1 MVMDPTLP
9 RISVRDLMMQ
19 AFLTGWTRSDKAVSQ
34 DEYLQ
39 SSIQVIE
46 MLQVEP
52 ENLYAEE
59 GLGLPAL
66 YILDIMLPGIDGFEV
81 CRRIRE
87 QSSSIGIIML
97 SAKSQEMDKVQ
108 GLMLGADDY
117 ITKPFSPSELLAR
130 VDAIYRRVSLSGGGK
145 TADEIHSGPFI
156 LNLSSRTLTKSG
168 NLIDLTQVEFQ
179 IMEFFMQNPNKALER
194 SEILS
199 NIWGENYMGDV
210 KIVDVNIRRL
220 RMKIEDE
227 PSEPRYLTTVWGYG
241 YKWNP

>member
-1 MVMDPTLP
+1 MRKILVMEDEDNIRAFVVLNLK
-9 RISVRDLMMQ
+9 RVGYDVVDVASGEAALEAFAQ
-19 AFLTGWTRSDKAVSQ
+19 AGGDFDIA
-34 DEYLQ
+34 
-39 SSIQVIE
+39 
-46 MLQVEP
+46 
-52 ENLYAEE
+52 
-59 GLGLPAL
+59 
-66 YILDIMLPGIDGFEV
+66 ILDIMLPGIDGFEV

-168 NLIDLTQVEFQ
+168 NLIDLTQVG
-179 IMEFFMQNPNKALER
+179 IPDHG
-194 SEILS
+194 ILHA
-199 NIWGENYMGDV
+199 
-210 KIVDVNIRRL
+210 
-220 RMKIEDE
+220 E
-227 PSEPRYLTTVWGYG
+227 PQQGPGTQRDPLQYLGRKLHG
-241 YKWNP
+241 